1 MELNTRRCMQ
11 CKGEM
16 AMTVLE
22 PIAGEDQGV
31 RMRIERMPA
40 MRCPEGHKRFI
51 APDFAVRM
59 MQAFVAGEP
68 LTTLAS
74 AAEKGL
80 LRKRL
85 HCPGCGAELTGAP
98 AGHAQARRPVT
109 LKGLEAID
117 VQVEIPTYKC
127 SGCGK
132 DNLPPA
138 AAVSDGLMKASIQA
152 FRAAQVAPT

>member
-16 AMTVLE
+16 TMTVLD
-22 PIAGEDQGV
+22 PVAGEDQGV

-40 MRCPEGHKRFI
+40 MRCAEGHKRFI

-59 MQAFVAGEP
+59 METFVAGEP
-68 LTTLAS
+68 LTPLES

-85 HCPGCGAELTGAP
+85 HCPGCGAELAAP
-98 AGHAQARRPVT
+98 AAERVEARRT
-109 LKGLEAID
+109 IEMKGLSPFD
-117 VQVEIPTYKC
+117 VLAEIPKYRC
-127 SGCGK
+127 AGCGRES
-132 DNLPPA
+132 LPPA
-138 AAVSDGLMKASIQA
+138 NAVNEGLMKASVAA
-152 FRAAQVAPT
+152 FRATAVAPT

>member
-16 AMTVLE
+16 AMTVLD
-22 PIAGEDQGV
+22 PIAGEDQGT

-40 MRCPEGHKRFI
+40 MRCAEGHRRFI

-59 MQAFVAGEP
+59 METFVAGDP
-68 LTTLAS
+68 LAGFAS

-85 HCPGCGAELTGAP
+85 HCPGCGAELAEP
-98 AGHAQARRPVT
+98 AADRVRAGRAVAF
-109 LKGLEAID
+109 KGLEAFD
-117 VQVEIPTYKC
+117 VQVEVPKYRC
-127 SGCGK
+127 AGCGK
-132 DNLPPA
+132 ESLPPGKTLN
-138 AAVSDGLMKASIQA
+138 DGLMKASVQA
-152 FRAAQVAPT
+152 FRAAQLTPT